1 VSTHLNDDELI
12 ARLYGV
18 GENRHEC
25 VECARRLRALE
36 QQRSNLAAPVEAPAD
51 FLAAQRRRIYARV
64 GEKPRRSALG
74 WVPAMAAA
82 LCIAAGVFMYHDR
95 PAAHPVRHSAFVAPA
110 HAPAHDAAHEPTADA
125 QLFSDVY
132 AMEQSVEPRAAAPI
146 HELIEDN

>member
-1 VSTHLNDDELI
+1 MSTHLNDDELI

-25 VECARRLRALE
+25 VECARRQRALE
-36 QQRSNLAAPVEAPAD
+36 QQRSNLAAPVKAPTD
-51 FLAAQRRRIYARV
+51 FLAAQRRRIYARL
-64 GEKPRRSALG
+64 GEKPRRSALA

-82 LCIAAGVFMYHDR
+82 LCVAAGAFVYHDRAPR

-110 HAPAHDAAHEPTADA
+110 HDPSSDA

-132 AMEQSVEPRAAAPI
+132 SMEQSAEPRAAAPI